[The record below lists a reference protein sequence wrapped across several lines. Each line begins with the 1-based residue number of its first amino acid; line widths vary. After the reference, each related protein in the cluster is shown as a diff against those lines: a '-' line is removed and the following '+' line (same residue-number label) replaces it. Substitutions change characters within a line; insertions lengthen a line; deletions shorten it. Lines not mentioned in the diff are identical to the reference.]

1 MMNSDDKLHVV
12 LGASGGLG
20 SAVMRQ
26 LVQQGKRIR
35 AVSRSAQRVDLGH
48 RIQVVRGDITDSIQ
62 MRTICQGASV
72 IYHCA
77 NAPYPEWTTALPP
90 MMDGVIIG
98 AETSGAKVVYGDNLY
113 MYGRISG
120 LITPDLPDRATGK
133 KGLVR
138 SKIAAQ
144 LMDAHRSGRIQATI
158 GRASDFFG
166 PGVLNSMMG
175 EVVFQ
180 ALVEGKTLNLIGNLD
195 MPDTYTFVEDFA
207 KGLVTLGKREE
218 ALGEIWHIPS
228 AETLTTQQFL
238 NLIFAEVQH
247 TPKLRIASP
256 LMLNFL
262 GLFSQMMYELK
273 EISYEFEQPFIVDH
287 QKYERV
293 FGNDSTPHREA
304 IRRTIT
310 WFYDRYTQDVV
321 YS

>member
-1 MMNSDDKLHVV
+1 MMTSDDQLHVV

-20 SAVMRQ
+20 SAVVWQ

-35 AVSRSAQRVDLGH
+35 AVSRSADRFDLGH
-48 RIQVVRGDITDSIQ
+48 RVEVVRGDITDPTQ
-62 MRTICQGASV
+62 TRMICQDAAV

-77 NAPYPEWTTALPP
+77 NAPYPEWTEFLPP
-90 MMDGVIIG
+90 MMDAVIMA

-113 MYGRISG
+113 MYGRVSG

-133 KGLVR
+133 KGLLR

-144 LMDAHRSGRIQATI
+144 LMEAHRSGRIQATI

-166 PGVLNSMMG
+166 PGVLNAMMG

-180 ALVEGKTLNLIGNLD
+180 ALVEGKTLNLIGKLD
-195 MPDTYTFVEDFA
+195 MPHTYTFIEDCA
-207 KGLVTLGKREE
+207 KGLVTLGEREE

-228 AETLTTQQFL
+228 AETLTTRQFL
-238 NLIFAEVQH
+238 DLIFAEARYIPQ
-247 TPKLRIASP
+247 LRIISP

-262 GLFSQMMYELK
+262 GLFSKMMRELK
-273 EISYEFEQPFIVDH
+273 EMSYEFEEPFIVDH

-293 FGNDSTPHREA
+293 FGSETTPHREA
-304 IRRTIT
+304 IRRTIS
-310 WFYDRYTQDVV
+310 WFYDRHTRDVE
-321 YS
+321 Y

>member
-1 MMNSDDKLHVV
+1 MMNSDDRLHVV

-20 SAVMRQ
+20 SAVVWQ
-26 LVQQGKRIR
+26 LVQQGKLVR
-35 AVSRSAQRVDLGH
+35 AVSRSAERFDLGH
-48 RIQVVRGDITDSIQ
+48 RVEVVRGDITDPAQ
-62 MRTICQGASV
+62 MRLICQGASV

-77 NAPYPEWTTALPP
+77 NAPYPEWTKALPP
-90 MMDGVIIG
+90 MMDAVIMM

-113 MYGRISG
+113 MYGQVSG
-120 LITPDLPDRATGK
+120 LITPELPDRATGK

-144 LMDAHRSGRIQATI
+144 LMAAHRSGRIQATI

-180 ALVEGKTLNLIGNLD
+180 ALVEGKTLNLIGKLD
-195 MPDTYTFVEDFA
+195 VPHTYTFIEDFA
-207 KGLVTLGKREE
+207 KGLVTLGEREE

-238 NLIFAEVQH
+238 NLIFAEAQQ

-262 GLFSQMMYELK
+262 GLFSKMMCELK
-273 EISYEFEQPFIVDH
+273 EISYEFEQPFVVDH

-293 FGNDSTPHREA
+293 FGSDPTPHREA
-304 IRRTIT
+304 IQRTIS
-310 WFYDRYTQDVV
+310 WFYDRHTQDVM
-321 YS
+321 Y

>member
-1 MMNSDDKLHVV
+1 MMNNDDRLHVV

-20 SAVMRQ
+20 SAVVWE
-26 LVQQGKRIR
+26 LVRQGKRIR

-48 RIQVVRGDITDSIQ
+48 QIETVRADITNPTQ
-62 MRTICQGASV
+62 MRMICQDAAV
-72 IYHCA
+72 IYHCT
-77 NAPYPEWTTALPP
+77 NAPYPEWTQALPP
-90 MMDGVIIG
+90 MMDAVIKA
-98 AETSGAKVVYGDNLY
+98 AENSGAKVVYGDNLY
-113 MYGRISG
+113 MYGRVSG

-180 ALVEGKTLNLIGNLD
+180 ALVEGKTLNLIGKLD
-195 MPDTYTFVEDFA
+195 VPHTYTFIEDFA
-207 KGLVTLGKREE
+207 KGLVMLGEREE

-228 AETLTTQQFL
+228 AETITTRQFL
-238 NLIFAEVQH
+238 DLIFAEVNH
-247 TPKLRIASP
+247 TPKLRIASS

-262 GLFSQMMYELK
+262 GLFSPMMHELK
-273 EISYEFEQPFIVDH
+273 EINYEFEEPFVVDH
-287 QKYERV
+287 QKYEQV
-293 FGNDSTPHREA
+293 FGSDITPHRKA
-304 IRRTIT
+304 IHKTT
-310 WFYDRYTQDVV
+310 SWFYDRHAKDIIF
-321 YS
+321 

>member
-12 LGASGGLG
+12 LGANGGLG
-20 SAVMRQ
+20 SAVVSQ
-26 LVQQGKRIR
+26 LVQQGKRVR
-35 AVSRSAQRVDLGH
+35 TVSRSAERVNLGH
-48 RIQVVRGDITDSIQ
+48 RVEAVRGDITDPIQ
-62 MRTICQGASV
+62 MRMICQGAAV
-72 IYHCA
+72 IYHCT

-90 MMDGVIIG
+90 MMDGVILG

-113 MYGRISG
+113 MYGRVSG

-133 KGLVR
+133 KGMVR

-158 GRASDFFG
+158 GRSSDFFG

-180 ALVEGKTLNLIGNLD
+180 ALVEGKTLNLIGKLD
-195 MPDTYTFVEDFA
+195 VPHTYTFIEDFA
-207 KGLVTLGKREE
+207 KGLVMLGERKE

-228 AETLTTQQFL
+228 AETLTTRQFL
-238 NLIFAEVQH
+238 DLIFAEARYAPQ
-247 TPKLRIASP
+247 LRIASP

-262 GLFSQMMYELK
+262 GLFSKMMCELK

-293 FGNDSTPHREA
+293 FGSDPTPHHEA
-304 IRRTIT
+304 IRKTT
-310 WFYDRYTQDVV
+310 SWFCDRHTQDVK
-321 YS
+321 Y